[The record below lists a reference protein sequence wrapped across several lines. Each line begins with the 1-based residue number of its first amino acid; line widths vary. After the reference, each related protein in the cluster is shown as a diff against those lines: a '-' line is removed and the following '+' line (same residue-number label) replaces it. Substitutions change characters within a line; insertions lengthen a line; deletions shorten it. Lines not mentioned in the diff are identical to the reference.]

1 MLLGSIMMWTGR
13 NECGFVVCS
22 RMWILM

>member
-1 MLLGSIMMWTGR
+1 MLLGGIMLWTGR